1 MRPDK
6 LAQMSQVTEAV
17 YLAEFRKIQPLLQEE
32 SRLRGALARLKE
44 QAETERKALA
54 TDMPMQ
60 TIGADLLWQA
70 WLVRSRKQLNI
81 ELSQVLA
88 RKSIV
93 MDRIRHAFGRRNAVQ
108 TMSDRFTADRVAM
121 RRKAQLARLLQSDG
135 GG

>member
-1 MRPDK
+1 MKHDK

-17 YLAEFRKIQPLLQEE
+17 YLAEFRKVQPLLQEE
-32 SRLRGALARLKE
+32 IRLRGALARLKE
-44 QAETERKALA
+44 QADSERKALA

-88 RKSIV
+88 KKSVV
-93 MDRIRHAFGRRNAVQ
+93 MERIRLAFGRRNAVQ
-108 TMSDRFTADRVAM
+108 AMSGRFTTDRAIAQ
-121 RRKAQLARLLQSDG
+121 RKKQFERLLQNHSDG
-135 GG
+135 

>member
-1 MRPDK
+1 MKQDK

-17 YLAEFRKIQPLLQEE
+17 YLAEFRKVQSLLQEE
-32 SRLRGALARLKE
+32 ARLRGALAQLKE
-44 QAETERKALA
+44 QAATERKALA

-88 RKSIV
+88 KKSIV
-93 MDRIRHAFGRRNAVQ
+93 MDRIRLAFGRRNAVQ
-108 TMSDRFTADRVAM
+108 SMSDRFTADRATA
-121 RRKAQLARLLQSDG
+121 RRKTQLERLLQSNG
-135 GG
+135 EG